1 MRLALCVIERL
12 QRPETRMSTETAPS
26 TAPTPAGTTP
36 VTFRAGE
43 VYRYYVVWVLCGVYT
58 LNIMD
63 RQLLA
68 ILVEPIRRE
77 FGLTD
82 THMGFLGG
90 LAFALFYTTLG
101 MPLARLADRSHRVKI
116 IAISIAVWSVFTA
129 LTGFAKGF
137 WHLLAARIG
146 VGVGEAGCNPAAYS
160 LIGDYFEPRR
170 RATAL
175 SIYQMGGYAGAF
187 AGLMLGGAIAQEYG
201 WRAAFYMVGLPGLA
215 VALLVKLTIR
225 EPPRGFSDPGQH
237 TAPAPPALQVLRV
250 LWAKRSFRHLS
261 LAAALHNFAIY
272 GAGNFYSAFLIRSH
286 GLSLAEVGV
295 QLAAVTL
302 VGGVLGAYLGGLA
315 SDRLATNRRD
325 SRYYLWVPAVLL
337 VVGFPLY
344 QLVYALEDS
353 TLVMWLLIPAIASSA
368 AYLAPSITAT
378 YGLVGVRE
386 RALASALLL
395 LILNL
400 IGLGFG
406 PLLAGM
412 LSDGLHGA
420 FVERGIPESAALAE
434 GLRWSLRIV
443 VLVNIWSAFHYFR
456 AARTLREES
465 YSG

>member
-1 MRLALCVIERL
+1 MRLALCGIERM
-12 QRPETRMSTETAPS
+12 QRMQAHMSIETAPN
-26 TAPTPAGTTP
+26 TAPAA
-36 VTFRAGE
+36 FRAGDA
-43 VYRYYVVWVLCGVYT
+43 YRYYVVWVLCGVYT

-101 MPLARLADRSHRVKI
+101 MPLARLADRTHRGNI
-116 IAISIAVWSVFTA
+116 IAVSIVVWSVFTA

-175 SIYQMGGYAGAF
+175 SIYQIGGYAGAF

-201 WRAAFYMVGLPGLA
+201 WRAAFYIVGLPGLA
-215 VALLVKLTIR
+215 AALLVKLTIR

-237 TAPAPPALQVLRV
+237 AAAPPPALQVLRT

-261 LAAALHNFAIY
+261 FAAALHNFAIY

-286 GLSLAEVGV
+286 GLSLAEVGA
-295 QLAAVTL
+295 QLGVVTL
-302 VGGVLGAYLGGLA
+302 IGGVLGAYLGGLA
-315 SDRLATNRRD
+315 SDRLATKRKD

-337 VVGFPLY
+337 LVGFPIY

-353 TLVMWLLIPAIASSA
+353 TLVMWLLIPAIACSA

-412 LSDGLHGA
+412 LSDGLRGA
-420 FVERGIPESAALAE
+420 FIERGVGESAALAE
-434 GLRWSLRIV
+434 GLRWSLRILV
-443 VLVNIWSAFHYFR
+443 FVNIWSAFHYFR

-465 YSG
+465 HSA